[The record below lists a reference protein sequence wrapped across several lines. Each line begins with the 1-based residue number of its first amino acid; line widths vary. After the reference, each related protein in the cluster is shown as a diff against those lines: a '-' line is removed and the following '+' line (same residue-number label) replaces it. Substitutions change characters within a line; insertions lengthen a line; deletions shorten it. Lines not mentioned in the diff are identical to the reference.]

1 MDLSLFNQVRPNE
14 QSCNLSFPI
23 FPKSPE
29 EDCKS
34 CLDKVGIALMHMS
47 EDQVENIIE
56 LLSEQVCPIMPW
68 DVDECK
74 VGVAT
79 WWPKISEK
87 IFDLAAAKYICGPD
101 FIGVCPE
108 PPTK

>member
-1 MDLSLFNQVRPNE
+1 MQADEN
-14 QSCNLSFPI
+14 C
-23 FPKSPE
+23 
-29 EDCKS
+29 DA
-34 CLDKVGIALMHMS
+34 CLEKVGIGLGHMAG
-47 EDQVENIIE
+47 DAVPQVID
-56 LLSEQVCPIMPW
+56 LLSTQLCPEFP
-68 DVDECK
+68 DVEEDCK